1 MRNMWVVL
9 EFVLLAAVVLLAITE
24 FFYPLLA
31 GKPLFGSF
39 RRKGHT
45 PRQASLDD
53 EIANAK
59 RKAAEV
65 KDVQRKADEDLQ
77 KAEQRKNAADDLLK

>member
-1 MRNMWVVL
+1 MWVIL
-9 EFVLLAAVVLLAITE
+9 EFVLLAAIALLFITE

-39 RRKGHT
+39 RRKAST
-45 PRQASLDD
+45 AEATSLDE
-53 EIANAK
+53 EIAAAK

-65 KDVQRKADEDLQ
+65 KEVQRKADERLRD
-77 KAEQRKNAADDLLK
+77 AANRKSEADDLLK